1 MVGQMKVYSFPPVTR
16 QKALDI
22 ASKALGQSDASEP
35 LICHGSKPARFNI
48 YGDLPEPCWW
58 VEVPW
63 NDKQVNALRSARV
76 IAIGRQTGKV
86 LYDGAAG
93 DEG

>member
-1 MVGQMKVYSFPPVTR
+1 MKVYSFPPVTR

-35 LICHGSKPARFNI
+35 LICHGRKPKRFNI
-48 YGDLPEPCWW
+48 YDSFSEPCWW
-58 VEVPW
+58 VVVPW
-63 NDKQVNALRSARV
+63 NDKQVNVLRSARV
-76 IAIGRQTGKV
+76 MVIGRQTGRV
-86 LYDGAAG
+86 LFDGPAG